1 MEVRQLAPRDL
12 DAVERLCERELTLDS
27 HTAGLPGVLMR
38 RPHIGLVAVHGE
50 EVLGAC
56 FGSVSE
62 YRAAGR
68 EGFLDL
74 IVVAPGHREHGIG
87 RRLVGALET
96 ELAARGCEVA
106 KIAGNPPHYAW
117 PGIDVRYT
125 PAICFAE
132 DLGYVR
138 GRCVVTMEVDLERN
152 SFDTDT
158 KEARLGEL
166 GITVHRA
173 GLEELEEL
181 KPSLKQTWDDAWLAE
196 ITAAVTY
203 PGGGLHV
210 ALRDGECVG
219 FCAYGINRPNEV
231 GPIGTVPGLRRAG
244 VAGVLLR
251 RALSDLRVRGLTAAD
266 LVWVLPLKPV
276 SRSFGATISRAFWMY
291 QKDLPRK
298 AG

>member
-1 MEVRQLAPRDL
+1 MEIRRLAPQHL

-38 RPHIGLVAVHGE
+38 RPHVGLVAVRGE
-50 EVLGAC
+50 EVLGVC

-74 IVVAPGHREHGIG
+74 IVVARGEREHGIG
-87 RRLVGALET
+87 RRLVAELES

-106 KIAGNPPHYAW
+106 RIAGNPPHYAW

-132 DLGYVR
+132 DLGYTR
-138 GRCVVTMEVDLERN
+138 GRCVVTMEVDLKRN
-152 SFDTDT
+152 SLATEAH
-158 KEARLGEL
+158 EARLSEL
-166 GITVHRA
+166 GITIHRA
-173 GLEELEEL
+173 GIEELEDL
-181 KPSLKQTWDDAWLAE
+181 KPSLKQTWDDAWIAE
-196 ITAAVTY
+196 ITAALSY
-203 PGGGLHV
+203 AGAGLHV
-210 ALRDGECVG
+210 AMREGECVG
-219 FCAYGINRPNEV
+219 FCAYGVNRPNEV
-231 GPIGTVPGLRRAG
+231 GPIGTVPNLRRVG
-244 VAGVLLR
+244 VAGILLR
-251 RALSDLRVRGLTAAD
+251 HSLRDQRDSGLAAAD

-291 QKDLPRK
+291 QKDLPR
-298 AG
+298 

>member
-1 MEVRQLAPRDL
+1 MEIQRIAPRHL
-12 DAVERLCERELTLDS
+12 EAVERLCEQELTHDS
-27 HTAGLPGVLMR
+27 HSASLPGILMR
-38 RPHIGLVAVHGE
+38 RPHTGLVAVRGG
-50 EVLGAC
+50 EVLGCC
-56 FGSVSE
+56 FGSISE

-74 IVVAPGHREHGIG
+74 IVVAPGEREHGIG
-87 RRLVGALET
+87 RRLVEELEA

-106 KIAGNPPHYAW
+106 RIAGNPPHYGW

-132 DLGYVR
+132 DLGYTR

-152 SFDTDT
+152 SLVTDGQ
-158 KEARLGEL
+158 AGRLAEL

-173 GLEELEEL
+173 GLGELEDL
-181 KPSLKQTWDDAWLAE
+181 KPALKQTWDDAWIAE
-196 ITAAVTY
+196 ITAALSY
-203 PGGGLHV
+203 PGAGLHV
-210 ALRDGECVG
+210 AMRGGECVG
-219 FCAYGINRPNEV
+219 FCAYGVNRPNEV
-231 GPIGTVPGLRRAG
+231 GPIGTVPDLRRVG

-251 RALSDLRVRGLTAAD
+251 NSLRDQRNRGLSAAD

-291 QKDLPRK
+291 QKDLPR
-298 AG
+298 